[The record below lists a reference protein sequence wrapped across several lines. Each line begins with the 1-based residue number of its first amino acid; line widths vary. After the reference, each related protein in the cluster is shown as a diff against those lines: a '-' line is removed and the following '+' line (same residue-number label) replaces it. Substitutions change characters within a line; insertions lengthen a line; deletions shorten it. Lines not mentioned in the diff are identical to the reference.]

1 MMKMSLV
8 GSFSLRKAVRA
19 VDTAA
24 EGCRGVEEGAGTG

>member
-19 VDTAA
+19 IVMIA
-24 EGCRGVEEGAGTG
+24 EACPGDWEGAGTG